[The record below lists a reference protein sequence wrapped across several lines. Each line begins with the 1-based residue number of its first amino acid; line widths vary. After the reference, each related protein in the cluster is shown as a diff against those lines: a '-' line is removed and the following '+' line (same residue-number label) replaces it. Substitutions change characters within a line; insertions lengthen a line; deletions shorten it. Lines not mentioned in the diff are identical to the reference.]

1 MLDATI
7 TWRITDVLP
16 VAVGGLRVYLM
27 AEGRQFFVEHERSQR
42 LTKVLARK
50 KIEKPVYFAGL
61 DLNDGDYLFPLGSL
75 THLNI
80 WESVKVAAERAL
92 SLAREMKF
100 SSVIMVMDAPDS
112 LGFHKKALEGILL
125 GGYQFSTFKK
135 ADKDQ
140 TLWPDISFVVGNL
153 DATVI
158 EADLKQTETVCRSVN
173 RVRDL
178 VDQPAAILGP
188 EELTSACLEVARKS
202 GLSIDVWDKSR
213 LKSEGYTALL
223 AVGQGSVRPP
233 RMVQMQ
239 YVPEAENR
247 AHVVLVGK
255 GITFDSGGLSLK
267 PSASMEEMKRDMAGA
282 AAVIGAL
289 EIIAALK
296 PPVKVTGIVVLAENM
311 PDARAQRP
319 GDIITM
325 KNGTSVEVKNTD
337 AEGRLVLV
345 DGILR
350 AAELKPDY
358 LVDIATLTGAC
369 LVALGTKIAG
379 VLGYQEVV
387 DKLCKAG
394 EGTGEMLW
402 QLPLEPGYR
411 EDLKSDAAD
420 LANVGSD
427 RYGGTIRGALF
438 LQEFVPKGIP
448 WAHLDIAG
456 PSFVNKKWKYFAP
469 GATGFGAR
477 VLAGFVKSLSVR

>member
-1 MLDATI
+1 MSVAV
-7 TWRITDVLP
+7 TWSITDVLP
-16 VAVGGLRVYLM
+16 AEKKGLRVYLL
-27 AEGRQFFVEHERSQR
+27 AEKHQFFVEHEQSQR
-42 LTKVLARK
+42 LTKLMARK
-50 KIEKPVYFAGL
+50 EIKKPVYFTGSDL
-61 DLNDGDYLFPLGSL
+61 DAGDYLFPLGSL

-80 WESVKVAAERAL
+80 WESVKVAAERAFV
-92 SLAREMKF
+92 LAREMKI
-100 SSVIMVMDAPDS
+100 SPVIMVMDAPGS
-112 LGFHKKALEGILL
+112 SGFHKKAFEGILL

-140 TLWPDISFVVGNL
+140 GECPDISFVIGDL
-153 DATVI
+153 DTAAI
-158 EADLKQTETVCRSVN
+158 EADLKRTEIVCTSVN

-188 EELTSACLEVARKS
+188 EELTSVCMEVARKS
-202 GLSIDVWDKSR
+202 GLSIDVWDESR
-213 LKSEGYTALL
+213 LKSEGYTALI
-223 AVGQGSVRPP
+223 AVGQGSIRPP

-239 YVPEAENR
+239 YVPEAESR

-267 PSASMEEMKRDMAGA
+267 PPASMEEMKRDMAGA

-369 LVALGTKIAG
+369 LVALGNKIAG
-379 VLGYQEVV
+379 VLGDQQVV
-387 DKLCKAG
+387 DRLRKAG
-394 EGTGEMLW
+394 EGSGEMLW
-402 QLPLEPGYR
+402 QLPLEPGYK

-438 LQEFVPKGIP
+438 LHEFVPEGVP

-456 PSFVNKKWKYFAP
+456 PSFVSKKWKYFAP

-477 VLAGFVKSLSVR
+477 VLAGFVKSLSVG

>member
-1 MLDATI
+1 MSVAV
-7 TWRITDVLP
+7 TWSIADVLP
-16 VAVGGLRVYLM
+16 AEKKGLRVYLL
-27 AEGRQFFVEHERSQR
+27 AEEHQFFVAHESNQQ
-42 LTKVLARK
+42 LTAALARK
-50 KIEKPVYFAGL
+50 KIEKPVYFAGM
-61 DLNDGDYLFPLGSL
+61 DLNDGDYLFPLGSV

-80 WESVKVAAERAL
+80 WESVKVAAARAL
-92 SLAREMKF
+92 SLARELKI
-100 SSVIMVMDAPDS
+100 SSLIMVMNAPDS
-112 LGFHKKALEGILL
+112 LGFHKKALEGIML
-125 GGYQFSTFKK
+125 GGYHYAAFKK
-135 ADKDQ
+135 EDKDQ
-140 TLWPDISFVVGNL
+140 TQWPDICFVVGNL
-153 DATVI
+153 DAAVI
-158 EADLKQTETVCRSVN
+158 EADLKKAETVCKSVN

-188 EELTSACLEVARKS
+188 EELTSVCLEVARKS
-202 GLSIDVWDKSR
+202 GLSIDVWDESR
-213 LKSEGYTALL
+213 LKNEGYTGLL
-223 AVGQGSVRPP
+223 AVGQGSFRPP

-239 YVPEAENR
+239 YVPASESR

-296 PPVKVTGIVVLAENM
+296 PSVKVTGIVALAENM

-319 GDIITM
+319 GDIVTM

-350 AAELKPDY
+350 AAELQPDY

-369 LVALGTKIAG
+369 LVALGNKIAG
-379 VLGYQEVV
+379 VLGDQQVV
-387 DKLCKAG
+387 DRLCKAG
-394 EGTGEMLW
+394 EGNGEMLW

-438 LQEFVPKGIP
+438 LREFVPEGVP

-477 VLAGFVKSLSVR
+477 VLAGFVKSLARG

>member
-1 MLDATI
+1 ML
-7 TWRITDVLP
+7 
-16 VAVGGLRVYLM
+16 
-27 AEGRQFFVEHERSQR
+27 E
-42 LTKVLARK
+42 RK
-50 KIEKPVYFAGL
+50 KIEKPVCFAGTEL
-61 DLNDGDYLFPLGSL
+61 DDGDYFFPLESL

-80 WESVKVAAERAL
+80 WESVKVAAARAL
-92 SLAREMKF
+92 SLAREMKM
-100 SSVIMVMDAPDS
+100 SSLVMVMDASDS
-112 LGFHKKALEGILL
+112 LGFHKKALEGMIL
-125 GGYQFSTFKK
+125 GDYRYSAFKK
-135 ADKDQ
+135 DKKDQ
-140 TLWPDISFVVGNL
+140 KPCEIFFVVGDL
-153 DATVI
+153 DAETI
-158 EADLKQTETVCRSVN
+158 GADLRRTEIVCAGVN

-188 EELTSACLEVARKS
+188 EELTSACLDVARKS
-202 GLSIDVWDKSR
+202 GLSIDVWDESR
-213 LKSEGYTALL
+213 LKNEGYTALL
-223 AVGQGSVRPP
+223 AVGQGSIRPP

-239 YVPEAENR
+239 YVPEEKSR

-296 PPVKVTGIVVLAENM
+296 PSVKVTGIVALAENM

-319 GDIITM
+319 GDIIMM

-337 AEGRLVLV
+337 AEGRLVLA
-345 DGILR
+345 DALLR
-350 AAELKPDY
+350 AAELQPDY

-369 LVALGTKIAG
+369 LVALGTKLAG
-379 VLGYQEVV
+379 VLGDQEVV
-387 DKLCKAG
+387 DRLCQAG
-394 EGTGEMLW
+394 RETGEILW
-402 QLPLEPGYR
+402 QLPLEPGYK
-411 EDLKSDAAD
+411 EDLKSDCAD

-438 LQEFVPKGIP
+438 LQEFVPEGVS
-448 WAHLDIAG
+448 WAHIDIAG

-477 VLAGFVKSLSVR
+477 VLAGLVKNL

>member
-1 MLDATI
+1 MSVAI
-7 TWRITDVLP
+7 NWQVSKVLP
-16 VAVGGLRVYLM
+16 AESKGLRVYLL
-27 AEGRQFFVEHERSQR
+27 AEGRQFFVEREDNQQ

-50 KIEKPVYFAGL
+50 KIKKPVYFAGT
-61 DLNDGDYLFPLGSL
+61 DLNDGDYFFPLASL
-75 THLNI
+75 TYLNV
-80 WESVKVAAERAL
+80 WESVKVAAARAL

-100 SSVIMVMDAPDS
+100 SSVIMVMDAPGS
-112 LGFHKKALEGILL
+112 SGFHKKALEGMLL
-125 GGYQFSTFKK
+125 GGYRYSRFKK
-135 ADKDQ
+135 KAEDHEGSS
-140 TLWPDISFVVGNL
+140 DICFVVGDL
-153 DATVI
+153 DATAV
-158 EADLKQTETVCRSVN
+158 EADLQKTATVCKSVN

-188 EELTSACLEVARKS
+188 EELTSVCLKVAKES
-202 GLSIDVWDKSR
+202 GLSIDVWDESR

-223 AVGQGSVRPP
+223 AVGQGSAKPP
-233 RMVQMQ
+233 RMVQLQ
-239 YVPEAENR
+239 YVPETR
-247 AHVVLVGK
+247 SRTHVVLVGK

-289 EIIAALK
+289 EIIAALQ
-296 PPVKVTGIVVLAENM
+296 PEVKVTGIVALAENM

-345 DGILR
+345 DALLR

-369 LVALGTKIAG
+369 LVALGTKLAG
-379 VLGYQEVV
+379 VLGDQELV
-387 DKLCKAG
+387 DRLVKAG
-394 EGTGEMLW
+394 EETGEILW
-402 QLPLEPGYR
+402 QLPLEPAYR
-411 EDLKSDAAD
+411 EDLKSDFAD

-438 LQEFVPKGIP
+438 LQEFVPEGVP

-456 PSFVNKKWKYFAP
+456 PSFVSKKWKYFAP

-477 VLAGFVKSLSVR
+477 ILAGLVKNL

>member
-1 MLDATI
+1 MSVVV
-7 TWRITDVLP
+7 TWRVTDVLP
-16 VAVGGLRVYLM
+16 AEKKGLRVYLL
-27 AEGRQFFVEHERSQR
+27 AEERQFFVEHEQNQQ
-42 LTKVLARK
+42 LTKVLVRK
-50 KIEKPVYFAGL
+50 KIEKPVYFAGA
-61 DLNDGDYLFPLGSL
+61 DLNDGDYFFPLASL
-75 THLNI
+75 IHLNI
-80 WESVKVAAERAL
+80 WESVKVAADRAL

-125 GGYQFSTFKK
+125 GGYQYSTFKK
-135 ADKDQ
+135 ADKNQ
-140 TLWPDISFVVGNL
+140 AQWPDVCFVVDNL
-153 DATVI
+153 DAADI
-158 EADLKQTETVCRSVN
+158 AADLKRTETVCMSVN

-188 EELTSACLEVARKS
+188 EELTSACLEVAQKS
-202 GLSIDVWDKSR
+202 GLSIDVWDESR

-223 AVGQGSVRPP
+223 AVGQGSIRPP

-239 YVPEAENR
+239 YVPEAESR
-247 AHVVLVGK
+247 SHVVLVGK

-267 PSASMEEMKRDMAGA
+267 PSTSMEEMKRDMAGA

-296 PPVKVTGIVVLAENM
+296 PPVKVTGIVALAENM

-345 DGILR
+345 DALLR
-350 AAELKPDY
+350 AVELKPDY

-369 LVALGTKIAG
+369 LVALGTKLAG
-379 VLGYQEVV
+379 VLGDQEVV
-387 DKLCKAG
+387 DRLCKAG
-394 EGTGEMLW
+394 EETGEILW
-402 QLPLEPGYR
+402 QLPLEPAYK

-438 LQEFVPKGIP
+438 LQEFVPEGVP
-448 WAHLDIAG
+448 WAHIDIAG
-456 PSFVNKKWKYFAP
+456 PSFVSKKWKYFTP

-477 VLAGFVKSLSVR
+477 VLAGLVKNL